1 MAIQINGDGTITG
14 INVGGLPNGIVD
26 TDMIAAN
33 AVSSAKLA
41 SGAGG
46 KIVQVKYVTTGTN
59 YTTGTSS
66 TFTHMPAFDL
76 SITPTSASNR
86 LILNV
91 SIAAETWHGSTQG
104 GPLHIGI
111 TDDNGSSYLIERR
124 FYPYRYD
131 TGGIYKEGEL
141 GIITDISAGSTNART
156 YKIYHKASGSVSNT
170 SINQESW
177 DKSSFVI
184 YEVAA

>member
-1 MAIQINGDGTITG
+1 MAIQINGSGTITG
-14 INVGGLPNGIVD
+14 ISAGGLPAGTV
-26 TDMIAAN
+26 T
-33 AVSSAKLA
+33 SATLA

-46 KIVQVKYVTTGTN
+46 KIVQVKYITTNTN
-59 YTTGTSS
+59 YTTGTSN

-76 SITPTSASNR
+76 AITPTSASNR

-91 SIAAETWHGSTQG
+91 SIAAETWHGSASG
-104 GPLHIGI
+104 GPLHVGI
-111 TDDNGSSYLIERR
+111 TDDNGSTYLIERR

-131 TGGIYKEGEL
+131 TGGIYNEGTL

-156 YKIYHKASGSVSNT
+156 YKIYHKATGAVSNT
-170 SINQESW
+170 SINQETW